1 MSGITLTRRVLLAQ
15 VALLALAGASLAQEA
30 DRVLSIGGSV
40 TEIVHALG
48 QEHRLVARDTTSTF
62 PPKVT
67 ELPDVG
73 YARALSPEG
82 VLSVAPSLILAIE
95 GAGPPD
101 AIEVLAQSGV
111 TFVSIPEA
119 QSADGILAKIT
130 AVGAALG
137 VPDRAEALATE
148 TRAAL
153 DTAAARTS
161 EVPEAA
167 RKRVLFILSLQGGR
181 ILASGRDTQAAAII
195 EMAGGINA
203 VTGFDGYKQM
213 TDEAVAEAA
222 PDVILMMDRTGDHA
236 ILDEQLF
243 ALPAIR
249 TTPAGAND
257 SIVRMNGLYLLGF
270 GPRTAGAALDLNR
283 ALYGTAR
290 AAHDDRDPS

>member
-1 MSGITLTRRVLLAQ
+1 
-15 VALLALAGASLAQEA
+15 
-30 DRVLSIGGSV
+30 
-40 TEIVHALG
+40 
-48 QEHRLVARDTTSTF
+48 
-62 PPKVT
+62 
-67 ELPDVG
+67 
-73 YARALSPEG
+73 
-82 VLSVAPSLILAIE
+82 
-95 GAGPPD
+95 
-101 AIEVLAQSGV
+101 
-111 TFVSIPEA
+111 
-119 QSADGILAKIT
+119 
-130 AVGAALG
+130 
-137 VPDRAEALATE
+137 
-148 TRAAL
+148 
-153 DTAAARTS
+153 
-161 EVPEAA
+161 
-167 RKRVLFILSLQGGR
+167 

-283 ALYGTAR
+283 ALYGTAK